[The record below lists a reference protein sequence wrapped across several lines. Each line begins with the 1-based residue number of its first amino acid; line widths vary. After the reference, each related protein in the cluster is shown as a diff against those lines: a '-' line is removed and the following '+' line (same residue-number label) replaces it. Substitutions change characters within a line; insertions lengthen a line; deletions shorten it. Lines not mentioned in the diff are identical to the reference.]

1 MPRSTRSL
9 RPAAVLLVALSA
21 VALTGCDP
29 QETGAAAVVGDI
41 RISQG
46 QVDVAVRETAE
57 TAGTVNEDAAPATV
71 TYLVRQALLDE
82 AAAREGIVVTDG
94 QVDELIQ
101 SSITDGN
108 IDELYKSAAQQA
120 GRPPDGLEDYAR
132 EVLIEQEL
140 AAKLGDGDPSSD
152 ASANAVRSYIRQ
164 LSEELGVSV
173 AARYGVWEPGT
184 LTVELANCSTS
195 SLAPPSDVDDIATA
209 TLCHQPT
216 L

>member
-1 MPRSTRSL
+1 VPRSTRSL
-9 RPAAVLLVALSA
+9 RSVAVLLVALTA
-21 VALTGCDP
+21 VALAGCNP
-29 QETGAAAVVGDI
+29 EETGAAAVVGDV

-46 QVDVAVRETAE
+46 QVDVAVRETAK

-71 TYLVRQALLDE
+71 TYLVQQVLLDE

-94 QVDELIQ
+94 QVDDLIQ

-108 IDELYKSAAQQA
+108 IDELYKSAAIRA
-120 GRPPDGLEDYAR
+120 GRPPDGLRAYAR
-132 EVLIEQEL
+132 EVLIQQEL
-140 AAKLGDGDPSSD
+140 ATKLGDGDPASD
-152 ASANAVRSYIRQ
+152 ASKVAVRDYIRT

-173 AARYGVWEPGT
+173 APRYGVWEPGS
-184 LTVELANCSTS
+184 LAVEQANCSTS
-195 SLAPPSDVDDIATA
+195 SIAPPSDVNDIPTT